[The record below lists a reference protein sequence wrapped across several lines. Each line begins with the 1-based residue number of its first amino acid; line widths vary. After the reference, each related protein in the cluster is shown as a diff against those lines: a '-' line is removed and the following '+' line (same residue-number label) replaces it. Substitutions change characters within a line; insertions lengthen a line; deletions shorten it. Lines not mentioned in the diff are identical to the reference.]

1 MVCSLGYNPGK
12 NAYHIIIGYLKEL
25 ERLDVLPLQLKC
37 GCASCDSKESVV
49 VAFLRKQWSFL

>member
-37 GCASCDSKESVV
+37 GCASSDSKESVV
-49 VAFLRKQWSFL
+49 VAF